1 MSQSITEKKWMLT
14 YEVSSKQVREAIK
27 AVFILSDSTLLKV
40 DRRFED
46 NLHIE
51 SAREMYCGLCAE
63 NDIDWVEAIE
73 FLDISESVFKY
84 RVSEFRRYQTAYEI
98 GDWTPRVIAYNRRL
112 CSVKRKLENILTG
125 Y

>member
-1 MSQSITEKKWMLT
+1 MLT
-14 YEVSSKQVREAIK
+14 YGVSSQQVREAILS
-27 AVFILSDSTLLKV
+27 VFCLLDSTRLTV

-51 SAREMYCGLCAE
+51 SAREMYCGLCVE

-73 FLDISESVFKY
+73 YLDISESAF
-84 RVSEFRRYQTAYEI
+84 SFRSAQFRNYQEAYEI
-98 GDWTPRVIAYNRRL
+98 GDWTPRVISYNRRL
-112 CSVKRKLENILTG
+112 CSLRRKLENLVTG